1 MRDRHDD
8 PSAQD
13 PLPGLS
19 GVGRSTP
26 GGGANAVDSAAM
38 ATMTGEVDAAS
49 AVDATTAA
57 SAASA
62 VSGTSEVGAVGAVA
76 ADPIAAISDALATGA
91 IDADTAHSRLIDAVV
106 ASQMPPGADPAVWQA
121 IRAEVE
127 ALLAGDPTIADLL
140 RV

>member
-26 GGGANAVDSAAM
+26 GEGANAVDPAAR
-38 ATMTGEVDAAS
+38 AGEVDAA
-49 AVDATTAA
+49 TAA
-57 SAASA
+57 SAAGSA
-62 VSGTSEVGAVGAVA
+62 TEVGAVGAVA

-127 ALLAGDPTIADLL
+127 ALLAGDPTIAELL

>member
-26 GGGANAVDSAAM
+26 GEGANAVDPAAR
-38 ATMTGEVDAAS
+38 AGEVDAAS
-49 AVDATTAA
+49 EVDAATAA
-57 SAASA
+57 SAAGSA
-62 VSGTSEVGAVGAVA
+62 TEVGAVGAVA

-127 ALLAGDPTIADLL
+127 ALLAGDPTIAELL

>member
-26 GGGANAVDSAAM
+26 ATGAA
-38 ATMTGEVDAAS
+38 EVDAAAETS
-49 AVDATTAA
+49 ATT
-57 SAASA
+57 
-62 VSGTSEVGAVGAVA
+62 EVGAAAATGGATEVAAVGAVA
-76 ADPIAAISDALATGA
+76 ADPIASINDALATGA
-91 IDADTAHSRLIDAVV
+91 IDADTARSRLIDAVV

-127 ALLAGDPTIADLL
+127 ALVAGDPTIADLL

>member
-26 GGGANAVDSAAM
+26 GDGVNAVDAAAM
-38 ATMTGEVDAAS
+38 TDEVDAAS
-49 AVDATTAA
+49 AVDAATAA
-57 SAASA
+57 TAAT
-62 VSGTSEVGAVGAVA
+62 GTGAATEVGAVGAVA

-106 ASQMPPGADPAVWQA
+106 ASQMPPGADPAVWQG
-121 IRAEVE
+121 IRSEVE
-127 ALLAGDPTIADLL
+127 ALLAGDPTIAELL

>member
-26 GGGANAVDSAAM
+26 ATGAP
-38 ATMTGEVDAAS
+38 EVDAA
-49 AVDATTAA
+49 ADIGET
-57 SAASA
+57 SAASEVGA
-62 VSGTSEVGAVGAVA
+62 ATGVGAAGSTTEVGAVGAVA
-76 ADPIAAISDALATGA
+76 ADPIASISDALAAGA
-91 IDADTAHSRLIDAVV
+91 IDADTARSQLIDAVV
-106 ASQMPPGADPAVWQA
+106 ASQMPPGANPAVWQA

-127 ALLAGDPTIADLL
+127 ALVAGDPTIADLL

>member
-1 MRDRHDD
+1 MRDRYDD

-26 GGGANAVDSAAM
+26 GEGANAVDPAAS
-38 ATMTGEVDAAS
+38 TNEVDAAS

-57 SAASA
+57 AATGA
-62 VSGTSEVGAVGAVA
+62 ATEVGAVGAVA

-106 ASQMPPGADPAVWQA
+106 ASQMPSGADPAVWQA
-121 IRAEVE
+121 IRSEVE
-127 ALLAGDPTIADLL
+127 ALLAGDPTIAELL